1 VDSGSVFANM
11 NGRAYFGSQ
20 CSASGGT
27 DYIQSD
33 YMALDLLGK
42 TFKYTVNLAGAT
54 CGCNAALYLT
64 SMSHSAGSTCNDF
77 YCDAAGACDAPCAE
91 IDIQEANIYAWQ
103 STLHTLTDPVG
114 GSAGYGSNNR
124 DWDASTYGPGA
135 HCIDTNQ
142 EFTVSASFPVGSM
155 GELERLEVRLDQPGS
170 ACPLSLAVEGYR
182 SGGTHGLQELSEA
195 LRRGMTPVISYW
207 SAADM
212 LWLDGHGSDSKG
224 PCAEDFPDSCSNT
237 VSFHSFSLDLI
248 LGSVLPPAI
257 SPPQIVAS
265 SDMPPPT
272 GVPSFS
278 LDPTLG
284 SVLPPAIPPR
294 IVASSDMPP
303 PTGTVP
309 DSGPAP
315 AASEEQQG
323 GTDWK
328 WCIGLLTACAALYW
342 ASTCG
347 ATPSALSTP
356 RLGDRVSVAQDFVL
370 GDAFFLQDRLS
381 EGLVGKV
388 KGISD
393 SGAALID
400 FQGRLLTSSVPK
412 DRFQYLRVSTGQDDQ
427 A

>member
-27 DYIQSD
+27 DYVQSD

-77 YCDAAGACDAPCAE
+77 YCDAAGACDAPCTE

-103 STLHTLTDPVG
+103 STLHTRTDPLG

-135 HCIDTNQ
+135 RCIDTNQ
-142 EFTVSASFPVGSM
+142 EFTVSASFPVGST
-155 GELERLEVRLDQPGS
+155 GELERLEVRLEQPGS
-170 ACPLSLAVEGYR
+170 ACPLSLAVDGYR

-212 LWLDGHGSDSKG
+212 LWLDGQGSDSKG
-224 PCAEDFPDSCSNT
+224 PCAEDSPDSCSNT
-237 VSFHSFSLDLI
+237 VSFHSFS
-248 LGSVLPPAI
+248 
-257 SPPQIVAS
+257 
-265 SDMPPPT
+265 M
-272 GVPSFS
+272 
-278 LDPTLG
+278 DPILG
-284 SVLPPAIPPR
+284 SVLPPAIPPQ
-294 IVASSDMPP
+294 IVESSDMPP
-303 PTGTVP
+303 PTGTVA

-328 WCIGLLTACAALYW
+328 WCIGLLIACAALYW

-356 RLGDRVSVAQDFVL
+356 RPGDKVSVAQDFVL
-370 GDAFFLQDRLS
+370 GEGFFLQDRLS

-388 KGISD
+388 KGISE

-412 DRFQYLRVSTGQDDQ
+412 NRFQYLRVGTGQDDQ